1 MDRRALFF
9 IIAAGAAAL
18 LAPVTDEE
26 LRYVPEIVAVMYTV
40 LAAASYLDWRT
51 NKR

>member
-1 MDRRALFF
+1 MDQRALFF
-9 IIAAGAAAL
+9 IVAAGAAAL
-18 LAPVTDEE
+18 LVPVIADE
-26 LRYVPEIVAVMYTV
+26 LRYVPELVAVVYAV

>member
-1 MDRRALFF
+1 MDQRALFF
-9 IIAAGAAAL
+9 FIAAVVAAL
-18 LAPVTDEE
+18 LTTVIDDE
-26 LRYVPEIVAVMYTV
+26 LRYVPELVAITYAV

>member
-1 MDRRALFF
+1 MDQRALFF
-9 IIAAGAAAL
+9 LIAAGAAFL

-26 LRYVPEIVAVMYTV
+26 LRYVPELVTV
-40 LAAASYLDWRT
+40 IYLILAAASYLDWRT